1 MAQDPNSAERRLAD
15 MPSDQLRAYAG
26 ELGMDVPKR
35 IARADLLRSVRAR
48 RELLVDLDHR
58 ALLDIVKWAR
68 QPVRRSDGKEQ
79 LARVI
84 AGIDRMDFEGLSR
97 EGLVALARL
106 RGVPVTVDLS
116 DEDVI
121 ARLTKAEGMMHF
133 LRRKRRRLIGW
144 AAERIVEGGH
154 EEADPDYQFLPEDPT
169 SRGPRLRDE
178 MEHRGVVAGLAGKL
192 RGAADDYIAEKLD
205 EIEHRI
211 DEKLD
216 EIDAR
221 LGEWRDREVTNRL
234 RIIKITIAAS
244 VVVALLSLGYKY
256 AGSRVDPDAPASRPA
271 GKQVSAVDPARGHGD
286 KAPPRSG

>member
-1 MAQDPNSAERRLAD
+1 MAKDPGNAEKRLAD
-15 MPSDQLRAYAG
+15 MSSDQLRAYAA
-26 ELGMDVPKR
+26 ELGMEVPKR

-48 RELLVDLDHR
+48 RELLVDLDHQ
-58 ALLDIVKWAR
+58 ALLDIVKWAG

-97 EGLVALARL
+97 EGLIALARL
-106 RGVPVTVDLS
+106 RGVPVTHDLS
-116 DEDVI
+116 DEDIV
-121 ARLTKAEGMMHF
+121 ARLAKAEGTMHF

-144 AAERIVEGGH
+144 AVERVVEGGH
-154 EEADPDYQFLPEDPT
+154 EEPDPEYQFLPEDPT
-169 SRGPRLRDE
+169 GRPQRLRDE

-221 LGEWRDREVTNRL
+221 LGEWRDREIANRL
-234 RIIKITIAAS
+234 KIIKITIAAS

-256 AGSRVDPDAPASRPA
+256 AGSRVDHDVPASQPA
-271 GKQVSAVDPARGHGD
+271 SKSP
-286 KAPPRSG
+286 